1 MSLSDQPAPNPP
13 DAGWYP
19 DPLGGSSVRYFDGS
33 QWTAQIRS
41 SEENRPLARKKSG
54 RFPRPHWRKMT
65 WVLVI
70 WSVIFAIWIIAGI
83 AGADNHE
90 HCAREAHAYLSQKSC
105 EDVRNAGTGIG
116 VAVVFFLW
124 FLGFV
129 VLSFVWLMTRP
140 KGDLSGVRRAS
151 EEGPNGVP
159 ILRPRFRCGGS
170 CCDTADR
177 RVT

>member
-33 QWTAQIRS
+33 QWTGQIRS
-41 SEENRPLARKKSG
+41 SEENMQLAREKSG

-83 AGADNHE
+83 AGADSHE

-105 EDVRNAGTGIG
+105 EDARNAGTGIG

-140 KGDLSGVRRAS
+140 KGRICPACGERVKKGRTECPSCGHDFAAAARAAIPQT
-151 EEGPNGVP
+151 G
-159 ILRPRFRCGGS
+159 
-170 CCDTADR
+170 
-177 RVT
+177 